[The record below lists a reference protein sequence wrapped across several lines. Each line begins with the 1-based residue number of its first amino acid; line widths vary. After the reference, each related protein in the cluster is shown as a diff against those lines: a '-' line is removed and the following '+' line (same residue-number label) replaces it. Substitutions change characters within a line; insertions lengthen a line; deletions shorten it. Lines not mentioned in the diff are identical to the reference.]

1 MQKIVLGLDISKL
14 TIDAYFNGQDDFI
27 RVMNNQ
33 AGIEKLI
40 ERIKNYQQQSKEIH
54 ACCEYTG
61 VYYFPLASALHDS
74 GIKISVINPLSIK
87 LYAEYRLRR
96 TKTDKQDA
104 KLIADYCEKENP
116 PLWA

>member
-1 MQKIVLGLDISKL
+1 MQKIALGLDISKL

-61 VYYFPLASALHDS
+61 VYYFVRY
-74 GIKISVINPLSIK
+74 IFSI
-87 LYAEYRLRR
+87 AFHV
-96 TKTDKQDA
+96 KQ
-104 KLIADYCEKENP
+104 YV
-116 PLWA
+116 